1 MILYLLLS
9 SVVHIVCAP
18 VLIGRALYRGTSWQA
33 MRRRWFYHR
42 TDDVCDLLFH
52 AVSVGE
58 VVAIS
63 PLIQRFQARLPA
75 LKLALTTSTET
86 GLAEARR
93 RLPNIKSTLLPLD
106 TAWGAPSMMRQLRPR
121 ALFLSEGDLW
131 PGMLYTLYKR
141 GIPVIIVNA
150 KCSDRSWRIWH
161 RLRWIARWLYR
172 PITLCLCQ
180 DTQAQERLQQLCISA
195 NWVKTTGNL
204 KQDVIEAPISA
215 AEALEWRQRL
225 NLNASDRV
233 VLLASTHPG
242 EEYLLL
248 KALLPLLNQGWK
260 VLVVPRHVHR
270 KHDVAAA
277 VTTAISDTTLHTSI
291 SCVFEMGVLT
301 KLMQLSSVV
310 IVGGSFIHG
319 IGGHNL
325 LEPGHFGKPVLF
337 GPEHYKQSALAQ
349 TVYRHNLGACV
360 NLEQL
365 ATAVLEWA
373 GRPVQLQPDTH
384 SPLELTWD
392 CLCRQELY
400 ETSASSFITSTLL
413 C

>member
-1 MILYLLLS
+1 MLYLLLS

-33 MRRRWFYHR
+33 VRRRWFYKR
-42 TDDVCDLLFH
+42 TDGPCDLLFH

-63 PLIQRFQARLPA
+63 PLIQRFHARAPQLH
-75 LKLALTTSTET
+75 LTLTTSTET

-93 RLPNIKSTLLPLD
+93 RLPNIESTLLPLD
-106 TAWGAPSMMRQLRPR
+106 TAWGASSMMRRLRPR

-131 PGMLYTLYKR
+131 PGMLYALSKQ
-141 GIPVIIVNA
+141 GVPVIIVNA
-150 KCSDRSWRIWH
+150 KCSNRSWRIWQ
-161 RLRWIARWLYR
+161 RLRCIARWLYR

-180 DTQAQERLQQLCISA
+180 DTQAQERLQQLCMSA
-195 NWVKTTGNL
+195 QCVTTTGNL
-204 KQDVIEAPISA
+204 KQDVTEAPISA
-215 AEALEWRQRL
+215 AEALEWQQRL

-248 KALLPLLNQGWK
+248 KAVLPLLNQGWK

-270 KHDVAAA
+270 KHEVAAA

-337 GPEHYKQSALAQ
+337 GPEHHKQSALAQ

-360 NLEQL
+360 KLEQL
-365 ATAVLEWA
+365 AAAVLEWA
-373 GRPVQLQPDTH
+373 GR
-384 SPLELTWD
+384 
-392 CLCRQELY
+392 LCTCKR
-400 ETSASSFITSTLL
+400 AII
-413 C
+413 